1 MVFSVQLLLIRIEP
15 MKRRQ
20 FLAVSTIFSTFL
32 LIKPVKL
39 LAEWSAKNFQQCS
52 IDQAFM
58 NALGTREIVT
68 SDTITIRVPSVAT
81 DSSTVPVEVYSS
93 LKGDQLYL
101 FVEKNFV
108 PLVFKCSLQGNAIPW
123 FSLNIKMKESSAL
136 YAVVRE
142 GGKFFMA
149 SVHVEISSQAC

>member
-1 MVFSVQLLLIRIEP
+1 
-15 MKRRQ
+15 
-20 FLAVSTIFSTFL
+20 
-32 LIKPVKL
+32 
-39 LAEWSAKNFQQCS
+39 
-52 IDQAFM
+52 M